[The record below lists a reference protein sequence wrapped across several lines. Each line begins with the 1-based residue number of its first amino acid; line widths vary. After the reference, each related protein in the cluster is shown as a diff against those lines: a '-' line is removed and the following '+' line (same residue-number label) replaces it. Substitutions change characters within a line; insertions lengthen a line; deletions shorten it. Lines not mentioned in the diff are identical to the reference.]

1 MSRPATA
8 TVGVRLAW
16 AVGLCA
22 MLATSA
28 ARGDT
33 QRHEARAHFDR
44 AVVLL
49 EQKKYPGAL
58 EELEAAY
65 ALHPHPAVLYNIGMA
80 HVAMGSSVA
89 AAKSL
94 ERYLREAGSSV
105 TPERRAE
112 TQRVL
117 DELAPRLATLVL
129 DLEPRGARVTLNGV
143 VVAAAEPITVAAGKH
158 ELVITHAGH
167 RTDRRSLEL
176 KGRTVTSLQVRL
188 DPAKSASRE
197 RVHLG
202 IDCPVPDAT
211 VYLDDVAVARTPL
224 SSMLISPGPHRVA
237 FRRAGYAASE
247 HSVLAAKGVESVA
260 RCQLVAKGSG
270 KMGRVVLVGPAA
282 SGRAWV
288 DGRELPAGGRVAP
301 GRHRVKL
308 TAAGHRPWE
317 GDVSVAAGRTLTL
330 GEGLV
335 PTEET
340 LRARAT
346 QRTWAWA
353 LGAQGLGLAVAGASI
368 YYWNS
373 NRYQT
378 WKERQARMDEAWAK
392 PPYRDPALMK
402 RQVQNDDLRDSIKQF
417 DLLSAVLA
425 VGGAVLLT
433 TGTAL
438 YLTGES
444 PHATTEPAITATPSG
459 IRGQWSARW

>member
-1 MSRPATA
+1 MSRPVTA

-16 AVGLCA
+16 TVGLCA
-22 MLATSA
+22 ILATGV
-28 ARGDT
+28 ARGDKR
-33 QRHEARAHFDR
+33 RHEARAHFDR

-49 EQKKYPGAL
+49 EQKKYPAAL

-65 ALHPHPAVLYNIGMA
+65 TLHPHPAVLYNIGMA
-80 HVAMGSSVA
+80 HLAMDNAVA
-89 AAKSL
+89 ASRSL
-94 ERYLREAGSSV
+94 ERYLSEAGGSI

-112 TQRVL
+112 TLRVL

-129 DLEPRGARVTLNGV
+129 DVEPRGARVTLNGV
-143 VVAAAEPITVAAGKH
+143 VVAAAEPITLAAGKH
-158 ELVITHAGH
+158 ELVVTHAGH

-176 KGRTVTSLQVRL
+176 KGRTMTSMQIRL
-188 DPAKSASRE
+188 GPGEAASRE
-197 RVHLG
+197 RVHLD

-224 SSMLISPGPHRVA
+224 SSMLISPGPHRVE
-237 FRRAGYAASE
+237 FRRTGYAASK
-247 HSVLAAKGVESVA
+247 HAVLAARGVESVA
-260 RCQLVAKGSG
+260 RCQLVAKDSG
-270 KMGRVVLVGPAA
+270 KVGRVVLVGPAA

-288 DGRELPAGGRVAP
+288 DGRELPPDGRVAP
-301 GRHRVKL
+301 GRHRVRL
-308 TAAGHRPWE
+308 TAVGHRPWE
-317 GDVSVAAGRTLTL
+317 SEVSVVAGRTLTL

-353 LGAQGLGLAVAGASI
+353 LGAHGLGLAVAGASV

-373 NRYQT
+373 HRYQT

-392 PPYRDPALMK
+392 PPYRDPALTK

-425 VGGAVLLT
+425 VSGAVLLT

-459 IRGQWSARW
+459 IRGKWLARW